1 MDAHAEDPGRKAIV
15 GFLKAPFELRS
26 YTNLAYLLLAFPL
39 GVIYFVFLVA
49 GLSLGFG
56 LTVVWVGIPI
66 LLSVLLASWGLSA
79 IERQLAI
86 HLLGAEVPPMSPI
99 SPISQMSLTPP
110 QAAQQTVWQRLGGF
124 LKNPVTWKGLGF
136 LLLKFPLGVATFV
149 LAVTMLATSLALLL
163 TPLLYTVT
171 LDPPE
176 VFFGWYADTL
186 GRALLCSAVGLVL
199 TWVTL
204 NLLNGIAW
212 FWKTLASVA
221 LGNASFS
228 APQDTCP
235 PVLQVVS

>member
-1 MDAHAEDPGRKAIV
+1 MDAHAEDSGRQAIL
-15 GFLKAPFELRS
+15 GFLRAPLELRS
-26 YTNLAYLLLAFPL
+26 YTNLAYLILAFPL
-39 GVIYFVFLVA
+39 GLAYFVFLTV

-56 LTVVWVGIPI
+56 LAIVWVGVPI
-66 LLSVLLASWGLSA
+66 LLLVLLGSWGLA
-79 IERQLAI
+79 TVERQLAI
-86 HLLGAEVPPMSPI
+86 TLLGAEVPPMSPPPPM
-99 SPISQMSLTPP
+99 SPMSP
-110 QAAQQTVWQRLGGF
+110 AAQRTLGQRLGDF

-136 LLLKFPLGVATFV
+136 LLLKFPLGLATFV
-149 LAVTMLATSLALLL
+149 FAVTLLALSLGLLL
-163 TPLLYTVT
+163 TPFFYTL